1 MQSVRQGALGGKEGA
16 LLRNPEAAQS
26 SRGDEQEDQEQRQ
39 VWRRA
44 ADRSRDFVYV
54 FAAWIW

>member
-44 ADRSRDFVYV
+44 ADRSRDFV